1 MRVTL
6 TLSCFGSLSMLTLT
20 VLLIGTGCSENRSR
34 DVDALPDASPLL
46 DLSQRRYPDLSS
58 PWDMARPP
66 VHVVMTAD
74 NAYAF
79 GWGDPTHVTKLNG
92 PPITQ

>member
-1 MRVTL
+1 MRVKL
-6 TLSCFGSLSMLTLT
+6 TLFCFGSLSMLALT

-34 DVDALPDASPLL
+34 DVDALPDASPLP
-46 DLSQRRYPDLSS
+46 DLNQRRYPDLSS

-79 GWGDPTHVTKLNG
+79 G
-92 PPITQ
+92 